1 LFVIYIYIIIY
12 YYIYIYVV
20 YMYIV
25 SDTTLPGVSSAGRR
39 GGAERMLRGT
49 PGGAT
54 ARALAVGGPS
64 DWMKRSAMEKIWDT
78 APISKRF
85 WDGDFP

>member
-1 LFVIYIYIIIY
+1 
-12 YYIYIYVV
+12 
-20 YMYIV
+20 MYIV
-25 SDTTLPGVSSAGRR
+25 SDTTLPGVSSAGHR

-64 DWMKRSAMEKIWDT
+64 DWMKRSAMEKNMGHS
-78 APISKRF
+78 PNFKQVG
-85 WDGDFP
+85 DGDFP